1 MTTKKILVC
10 LDDSDNAMRAVEFIA
25 ETFAPVHEITL
36 FSVLPDTAAICD
48 MESPSLTPYCVSQ
61 KGVFCNLED
70 KKKQLIHLA
79 DEKAREILV
88 TAGFNEKNVKT
99 KTQTTGKG
107 VAGDILK
114 EAAEGY
120 DTIVMGR
127 RGLSGIKEFLLG
139 SVSQKVIHGSKNISL
154 VLVE

>member
-1 MTTKKILVC
+1 
-10 LDDSDNAMRAVEFIA
+10 
-25 ETFAPVHEITL
+25 
-36 FSVLPDTAAICD
+36 
-48 MESPSLTPYCVSQ
+48 VSQ